1 MKPRFII
8 EQRINLLANKYSIFS
23 VDENGEKGQMIAFA
37 QQKRLAFKEKVTFY
51 SDQTKA
57 STVFTLRA
65 EKMMDIHGKFFV
77 EDPDGN
83 MIGVFRKDFGQSL
96 VKSTW
101 QILTD
106 DGQVALTVAESNAA
120 LALLR
125 RFVGYIPFIGE
136 ILDLI
141 VIMFRYH
148 FEWAMPSQSGP
159 VGKYEKTTL
168 FRDNY
173 RLSMNDEAYAIEDWR
188 VYAALCVAL
197 DALQGR

>member
-8 EQRINLLANKYSIFS
+8 EQRINFLANKYSVFS
-23 VDENGEKGQMIAFA
+23 IDDSGNKGQIIAYA

-57 STVFTLRA
+57 SPVFTFRA

-77 EDPDGN
+77 EDPDGK
-83 MIGVFRKDFGQSL
+83 MIGAFRKDFGQSL
-96 VKSTW
+96 LKSTW
-101 QILTD
+101 HVMD
-106 DGQVALTVAESNAA
+106 DEDKVSITVSESNAA
-120 LALLR
+120 LAILR
-125 RFVGYIPFIGE
+125 RFVGYIPIIGD

-148 FEWAMPSQSGP
+148 FDWTMPSESAP
-159 VGKYEKTTL
+159 DGKYEKTAL
-168 FRDNY
+168 FRDYY
-173 RLSMNDEAYAIEDWR
+173 RLSMSDEAYKQQDWR
-188 VYAALCVAL
+188 VLAALCVAL